1 MIGFND
7 GLKSYL
13 KRYDKGIFKREK
25 AKTNF
30 FVDVGLP
37 GNVDP
42 EISKIS
48 NCYLFDLNDLEQ
60 FFSLF
65 FGENNM
71 GKFDD
76 HEKFYL
82 EEDKIYSHFF
92 KD

>member
-1 MIGFND
+1 MLVCLVMLIQ
-7 GLKSYL
+7 
-13 KRYDKGIFKREK
+13 
-25 AKTNF
+25 
-30 FVDVGLP
+30 
-37 GNVDP
+37 
-42 EISKIS
+42 ISKIS

-76 HEKFYL
+76 R
-82 EEDKIYSHFF
+82 KILLRRQDLCIFL